1 MFTGKKRL
9 LFTITLVFLFLFALV
24 SSAAASTTVNWTVKY
39 NGQEVPVR
47 YVWKAGETQPVYRFQ
62 IPWSE
67 GAADK
72 KIIFYYRFNLRPADP
87 APVPVP
93 DPQPTPDPAPEPVP
107 DPQQPPVVPVPQPEP
122 QPPEPEPVPVP
133 EPAPQ
138 PGETKLSADELQLF
152 QLVNQERLQA
162 GLSELKIHTGLV
174 ELARLKSK
182 DMIALNYFAHQS
194 PTYGSP
200 FEMMQKAGIA
210 YSYAGENLAGAPTVA
225 RAHTALMN
233 SPGHRANILNPN
245 FTHVGIGI
253 VDGGPYGKMVTQMFI
268 KPR

>member
-1 MFTGKKRL
+1 MLTSKKRVI
-9 LFTITLVFLFLFALV
+9 FTVTLVFLFMFALV
-24 SSAAASTTVNWTVKY
+24 SSAAASTTVNWTIKY
-39 NGQEVPVR
+39 NGQEVPGR
-47 YVWKAGETQPVYRFQ
+47 YVWNAGETQPVYKFQ
-62 IPWSE
+62 IPWQD
-67 GAADK
+67 GTAGK
-72 KIIFYYRFNLRPADP
+72 KIVFYYRFNLQPTT
-87 APVPVP
+87 PVP
-93 DPQPTPDPAPEPVP
+93 DPQPAPEPEPQPVP
-107 DPQQPPVVPVPQPEP
+107 DPQQPPVVPE
-122 QPPEPEPVPVP
+122 PEPEPQLPEPEPAP

-138 PGETKLSADELQLF
+138 PGETRLTADEQQLF

-162 GLSELKIHTGLV
+162 GLNELKIHTGLV

-253 VDGGPYGKMVTQMFI
+253 VDGGPYGKMFTQMFI
-268 KPR
+268 KAR